1 MGSKEIIMAHDI
13 EQWEDG
19 IEGELTVPRPR
30 PPAPILTAK
39 DRKTSNKVF
48 DKYAS
53 SIAEMAA
60 EGIHENFNSPDPRK
74 RIEAKEMLVKLSPYF
89 FQKKAAELPSQ
100 VLSGDMED
108 DAVDGLTKLIQD
120 KREAFKIESPKGLV
134 DENNDGATFCT

>member
-1 MGSKEIIMAHDI
+1 MYDKEIIMAHDLDN
-13 EQWEDG
+13 WERG
-19 IEGELTVPRPR
+19 IEGELTVQRPR
-30 PPAPILTAK
+30 PVLTSK
-39 DRKTSNKVF
+39 DRKTPNKVF

-53 SIAEMAA
+53 SIAEMVA
-60 EGIHENFNSPDPRK
+60 EDIHENYHSPDPRK
-74 RIEAKEMLVKLSPYF
+74 RAEAKEMLIKTKDHF
-89 FQKKAAELPSQ
+89 FQKKAQELPSQ